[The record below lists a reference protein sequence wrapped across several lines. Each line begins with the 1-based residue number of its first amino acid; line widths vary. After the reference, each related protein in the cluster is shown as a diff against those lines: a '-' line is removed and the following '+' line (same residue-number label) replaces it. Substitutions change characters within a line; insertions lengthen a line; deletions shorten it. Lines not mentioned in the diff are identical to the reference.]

1 MKRET
6 RVKGEAA
13 ALPEDSLSHRFDEK
27 SCGLQRANGIRQA
40 DQNGHPTRPQPMATP
55 QAYPLGYVEDVAE
68 VRTPLGTVFSSLLG
82 KMGNE
87 PISDRGGHLAKVVA
101 SRELVIGLRQE
112 IEPLRPS

>member
-1 MKRET
+1 MKRDT

-13 ALPEDSLSHRFDEK
+13 ALLEDSLSHRFDEK

-68 VRTPLGTVFSSLLG
+68 VRTPLGIVFISLLG
-82 KMGNE
+82 FGATEATITIARFWRQLKA
-87 PISDRGGHLAKVVA
+87 PIGEK
-101 SRELVIGLRQE
+101 IFRQVG
-112 IEPLRPS
+112 PRSTA